1 MVMDNSEETKLEVPK
16 RRAKHVTGIDAGEL
30 PDLDERE
37 LKFFELMLKDDN
49 ATKAYRE
56 AFNSQAKDSSIWCEA
71 SKLRNSPKM
80 RQWFAAAKI
89 ARLGSSALT
98 LDAHILNLDR
108 LQELAIQ
115 NGNVSAAVQAEQI
128 KGKASGLHVDR
139 VMDVTPEPIDY
150 LMEIAKRSP
159 EYAKQLAAEAGI
171 ELPEITA
178 H

>member
-1 MVMDNSEETKLEVPK
+1 M
-16 RRAKHVTGIDAGEL
+16 AKQSIITGIDVSEL

-37 LKFFELMLKDDN
+37 LKFFELILKDDN

-56 AFNSQAKDSSIWCEA
+56 AFESKMTDSSIWCEA
-71 SKLRNSPKM
+71 SKLRNSSKM

-89 ARLGSSALT
+89 ARLGNATLT

-115 NGNVSAAVQAEQI
+115 NGNVSAAVQAEMI
-128 KGKASGLHVDR
+128 KGKAAGLHIDLVRDL
-139 VMDVTPEPIDY
+139 TPDPLES
-150 LMEIAKRSP
+150 LAEIAKINP
-159 EYAKQLAAEAGI
+159 AYAKQLAELAGI
-171 ELPEITA
+171 ELKENI